1 MRQLA
6 ELVFTLSV
14 LGVTPNHKV
23 CPGVVNFSHNPITDC
38 FIDRSFVAKRSS

>member
-14 LGVTPNHKV
+14 LGVTPDHKV
-23 CPGVVNFSHNPITDC
+23 CTGVVNFSHNPITDC